1 MQIFEEFISAP
12 TEHYSP
18 TESMMNNNVF
28 ATFKDNFLLSP
39 YKSHLNSALLILI
52 VFAWITLTSLDLQ
65 NVHIIM
71 KIWKFSTQ
79 LHKSSWT
86 ALKKC
91 LCMESL
97 KRLAKRYAQSPILYI
112 K

>member
-1 MQIFEEFISAP
+1 METGNRNNLCKFLRSSFLLKATEAP

-71 KIWKFSTQ
+71 KI
-79 LHKSSWT
+79 
-86 ALKKC
+86 
-91 LCMESL
+91 
-97 KRLAKRYAQSPILYI
+97 
-112 K
+112 